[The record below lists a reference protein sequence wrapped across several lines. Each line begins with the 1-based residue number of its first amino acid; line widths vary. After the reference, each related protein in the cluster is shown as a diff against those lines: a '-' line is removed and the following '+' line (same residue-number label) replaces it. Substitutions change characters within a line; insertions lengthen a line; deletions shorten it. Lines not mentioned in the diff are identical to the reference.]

1 MYKAS
6 LIAKY
11 IIAKENENNRIVS
24 NLKLQKLLYFIQ
36 AEFLVSKNK
45 PCFSDRIEAWDFGS
59 VVPDV
64 YNEYKVYGG
73 AYIPAFFIEK
83 PYIIAKDDCEL
94 IDCILDECGKYSSNS
109 LLKIIHNQMP
119 WKKAYDNYKI
129 YGNNSITN
137 ESLIEFFSE
146 K

>member
-1 MYKAS
+1 MYNV
-6 LIAKY
+6 LTIAKY
-11 IIAKENENNRIVS
+11 IIAREGERNRIIS

-45 PCFSDRIEAWDFGS
+45 PCFLDKIEAWDFGP
-59 VVPDV
+59 VVPEV
-64 YNEYKVYGG
+64 YQEYKIYGG
-73 AYIPAFFIEK
+73 AFIPDFFVEK

-119 WKKAYDNYKI
+119 WKKAYDNYKR